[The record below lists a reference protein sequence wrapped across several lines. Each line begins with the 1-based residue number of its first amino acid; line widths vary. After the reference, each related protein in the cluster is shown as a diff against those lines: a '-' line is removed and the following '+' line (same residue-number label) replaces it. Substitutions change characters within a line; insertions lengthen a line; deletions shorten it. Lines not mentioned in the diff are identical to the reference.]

1 MVLFFSS
8 PPAIFR
14 LDDRDDDVDDDDVD
28 DDDVDVDDDG
38 CKATVDMDQARE
50 WQQLLGSVA
59 RINIFFFKSEKVEK
73 RFLCF
78 FKVSMLCS

>member
-14 LDDRDDDVDDDDVD
+14 LDDRDDDDDDD

-50 WQQLLGSVA
+50 W
-59 RINIFFFKSEKVEK
+59 
-73 RFLCF
+73 
-78 FKVSMLCS
+78 

>member
-1 MVLFFSS
+1 MICNSNNFFHKNQGRLKSHFFNIGVDIMVLFFSS

-14 LDDRDDDVDDDDVD
+14 LDDRDDDDDDDVDDDVD

-50 WQQLLGSVA
+50 W
-59 RINIFFFKSEKVEK
+59 
-73 RFLCF
+73 
-78 FKVSMLCS
+78 